1 LAGCVTI
8 AKRQQSTMLRS
19 LLDAL
24 RARLGPAHPEVM
36 VRLQQIDVWLES
48 LLLAEARKQALA
60 LIANPDWF
68 VTEPSTGVGTIAPQA
83 PATVRDLFGQ
93 FSLIRGR
100 YCDCR
105 LVASEC
111 SESETESGLLR
122 IGWDDEHVELCTG
135 AQGDIVF
142 RIATDVP
149 GDEAREGS
157 VPSVYHA
164 LLRVGAILGY
174 VAPPPAAA

>member
-1 LAGCVTI
+1 
-8 AKRQQSTMLRS
+8 MMRS
-19 LLDAL
+19 LFDAL
-24 RARLGPAHPEVM
+24 RARLRPAHPEVTA
-36 VRLQQIDVWLES
+36 RLRQIDVWLES
-48 LLLAEARKQALA
+48 LPLAEARGQALA

-68 VTEPSTGVGTIAPQA
+68 VTEPSVGVGVIAPQA
-83 PATVRDLFGQ
+83 PPTVRELFGQ

-111 SESETESGLLR
+111 AESETESGLLH

-149 GDEAREGS
+149 GDEAREGA

-164 LLRVGAILGY
+164 LLRVGAILEY
-174 VAPPPAAA
+174 VAPPPAAAGNVHTEVNHEH